1 MNNITTIYGPPPA
14 GVNLNDNRVSKDT
27 TIVAVLC
34 ALAFITVL
42 MRYFVRL
49 CLQGMKLGADDFFVG
64 ASVLVLVILVSI
76 SVFSMALGMTG
87 IGLLLTGITGGHH
100 GLGRHVWST
109 TLGHMVTIK
118 QGLFAYVLL
127 YLVELLLIKVSI
139 LMFYRRIFNMNWMI
153 WTCLILSCCWCT
165 GSMVAALSAPK
176 PISYFW
182 SEVSDPSSGIWRY
195 NFYYYYIG
203 NAASNVVLDVLIF
216 IIPIP
221 IVWKLQMRT
230 GQKIA
235 ICSLFLLGGFVCV
248 ASIVRIHYL
257 TFLDGGEDVTW
268 TLSEVSVWSVVE
280 PAIGIICACLPYLQP
295 LIRGTVRKLSGHC
308 SKTGRVSS
316 SMPKPNG
323 SQRHTNS
330 KRSDQHEAWH
340 GQGQQGHLRSKP
352 LFISDEDCMRLT
364 ALSTRVEMED
374 SNDRDSIEGN
384 IEPMSIRV
392 KKDVHWTV
400 G

>member
-1 MNNITTIYGPPPA
+1 MNITTIFGPPPA
-14 GVNLNDNRVSKDT
+14 GVNLNDNRVWKDN

-49 CLQGMKLGADDFFVG
+49 YLQGMKLGADDFFVG
-64 ASVLVLVILVSI
+64 ASVVVLVVLVSI
-76 SVFSMALGMTG
+76 SVFSMALHITKIGM
-87 IGLLLTGITGGHH
+87 ILICITGGHH

-109 TLGHMVTIK
+109 TLEHMVTIK
-118 QGLFAYVLL
+118 KGLFAYVLI

-139 LMFYRRIFNMNWMI
+139 LMFYRRVFNMNWMI
-153 WTCLILSCCWCT
+153 WTCLIFSCCWCT
-165 GSMVAALSAPK
+165 GSMIAALSAPK

-182 SEVSDPSSGIWRY
+182 SEMISPSSGIWRY

-203 NAASNVVLDVLIF
+203 NATSNVVLDVLIF
-216 IIPIP
+216 MTPIP
-221 IVWKLQMRT
+221 VVWKLQMRT

-257 TFLDGGEDVTW
+257 TFLNGTEDVTW
-268 TLSEVSVWSVVE
+268 TLSEVAVWSVVE

-295 LIRGTVRKLSGHC
+295 LIRSTIRKIHSQR
-308 SKTGRVSS
+308 SRTGRISS
-316 SMPKPNG
+316 SIPKLNA
-323 SQRHTNS
+323 SQRHTTS

-340 GQGQQGHLRSKP
+340 GQAQQGHSRSKP
-352 LFISDEDCMRLT
+352 LFISDDDCMRLT

-374 SNDRDSIEGN
+374 SNDRESLEGN
-384 IEPMSIRV
+384 LDPMSIRV